1 MIKSFHCKDT
11 ERLFNDK
18 TVKRFNEIENS
29 ARRKLELIDAAI
41 SIKVL
46 AIIPGN
52 RLEKLKGSRKG
63 QWSIR
68 IKDQWRICFIWK
80 GQDAHEVEIC
90 DYH

>member
-1 MIKSFHCKDT
+1 MIKSFSCKDT

-18 TVKRFNEIENS
+18 TVKRFKEIENS

-52 RLEKLKGSRKG
+52 RLEKLKGPRKG

-68 IKDQWRICFIWK
+68 INDQWRICFILK